1 MKNHI
6 EFVLSVNCRFGK
18 LIGERYNSDIY
29 EKIKKQMKIE
39 QPEEFELL
47 EQLEFKY
54 VTGPKSSS
62 EEEDSNLEDE
72 IECMIETGE
81 LLPLK
86 TRGSERTTESEG
98 NQKETNIA
106 KNVLESINEKEPI
119 KINPKKGDP
128 VPMEIDTS
136 YPQEVREKP
145 PPTLYP
151 KIITQSDG
159 PSDCLSSSSEDEK
172 EDIKHLSMTKKDEQY
187 KRNVKRR
194 KTSKTKEEMEV
205 DQDDRKANLE
215 RMEKGK
221 SNTKSMKGGGKA
233 ANDSQRNKK
242 ESGYSE
248 EHISVCD
255 P

>member
-1 MKNHI
+1 
-6 EFVLSVNCRFGK
+6 
-18 LIGERYNSDIY
+18 
-29 EKIKKQMKIE
+29 MKIE

-136 YPQEVREKP
+136 YPQE
-145 PPTLYP
+145 
-151 KIITQSDG
+151 SDG

-172 EDIKHLSMTKKDEQY
+172 EDIKHLSMTKKDEQS

-215 RMEKGK
+215 RMEK
-221 SNTKSMKGGGKA
+221 
-233 ANDSQRNKK
+233 RKK
-242 ESGYSE
+242 
-248 EHISVCD
+248 
-255 P
+255 

>member
-1 MKNHI
+1 
-6 EFVLSVNCRFGK
+6 
-18 LIGERYNSDIY
+18 
-29 EKIKKQMKIE
+29 
-39 QPEEFELL
+39 
-47 EQLEFKY
+47 
-54 VTGPKSSS
+54 
-62 EEEDSNLEDE
+62 
-72 IECMIETGE
+72 
-81 LLPLK
+81 
-86 TRGSERTTESEG
+86 
-98 NQKETNIA
+98 
-106 KNVLESINEKEPI
+106 
-119 KINPKKGDP
+119 
-128 VPMEIDTS
+128 MEIDTS

-221 SNTKSMKGGGKA
+221 SKPAKDGKHITVDDKNEDYTKLNKFAPPAIILEGKPIFNKAEYEEIEKQCDKKCLLNTLKIALLPPPQSFWREDKIPIKS
-233 ANDSQRNKK
+233 
-242 ESGYSE
+242 
-248 EHISVCD
+248 
-255 P
+255 